1 MIDKVIE
8 NAHIIE
14 GKTLQAQHERDS
26 RLHLQLCSVE
36 CMACWRATTPILKE
50 PGSNSTPKPFFFSL
64 LTFSTFLRAKEE
76 ETVFSFIN
84 AFSDLMHEGTLLALC
99 SGVVA

>member
-1 MIDKVIE
+1 MLGRVYGVLARNYSYIKGTWLKF
-8 NAHIIE
+8 NPQ
-14 GKTLQAQHERDS
+14 TL
-26 RLHLQLCSVE
+26 
-36 CMACWRATTPILKE
+36 
-50 PGSNSTPKPFFFSL
+50 FFSL